1 MTAVESG
8 EWPAHGL
15 DMAALVDGGWQP
27 VPFSELVLKVHGR
40 CNLACDYCY
49 VYESADQT
57 WRSRP
62 SAMSSEV
69 IAATA
74 TRFGEHARD
83 HDLAEAAVI
92 LHGGEPLLAGEAALA
107 AAIAR
112 FRATM
117 PVSCELEVST
127 QTNGVLLTDEM
138 LAMLDEHDVGVS
150 VSLDGDR
157 AGHDR
162 HRIRAN
168 GRGTHA
174 EVMRGLSRLAGSH
187 RRLYRGLLCTVD
199 LDNDPIRTYEALLET
214 RPPRID
220 FLLPHGTWSAPPP
233 RRPVDGGGTPYAEWL
248 IAVFDRWY
256 HAPRKETGVRLFE
269 EILNLLLGGQSR
281 SENIGLSPVAMLVV
295 DTDGTL
301 QQVDTLKTSYP
312 GAPETGLTV
321 FDSRFDDAMWHPG
334 VVARQ
339 IGVAALSATC
349 RSCAVRDIC
358 GGGAYA
364 HRHREGR
371 GYLNPSVY
379 CPDLM
384 KLIGHIGR
392 TVQHD
397 LALAQP
403 AQSR

>member
-1 MTAVESG
+1 MCAAVSP
-8 EWPAHGL
+8 EWPSSGL
-15 DMAALVDGGWQP
+15 DVARLIGEGWRP
-27 VPFSELVLKVHGR
+27 VPFSEVVLKIHGR

-62 SAMSSEV
+62 RAMAPDV
-69 IAATA
+69 IAKTA
-74 TRFGEHARD
+74 ARLGEHVREHALTD
-83 HDLAEAAVI
+83 VSVV
-92 LHGGEPLLAGEAALA
+92 LHGGEPLLAGRS
-107 AAIAR
+107 AIASAVDR
-112 FRATM
+112 FRAAL
-117 PVSCELEVST
+117 PASCDLEVT
-127 QTNGVLLTDEM
+127 MQTNGVLLTDEM
-138 LAMLDEHDVGVS
+138 LAMLDDNDVGVA

-157 AGHDR
+157 EGHDR
-162 HRIRAN
+162 HRRRAD
-168 GRGTHA
+168 GRGSHA
-174 EVMRGLSRLAGSH
+174 DVMRGLNRLAASH

-233 RRPVDGGGTPYAEWL
+233 RRPADGQGTPYADWL
-248 IAVFDRWY
+248 IPIFDRWY
-256 HAPRKETGVRLFE
+256 HAPHKETGVRLFE

-281 SENIGLSPVAMLVV
+281 SENIGLSPVAMVVV

-301 QQVDTLKTSYP
+301 QQVDTLKAAYA

-321 FDSRFDDAMWHPG
+321 FGNSFDDALTHPG

-339 IGVAALSATC
+339 IGVAALSQTC
-349 RSCAVRDIC
+349 RTCGVRDIC

-364 HRHREGR
+364 HRYREGD

-384 KLIGHIGR
+384 ALISHIGR
-392 TVQHD
+392 TVQDD
-397 LALAQP
+397 LALAAAAP
-403 AQSR
+403 GH